1 MPGRIVI
8 PTDAEIAA
16 AFANPPPKR
25 EPRAT
30 SISYRPARDEVRL
43 VLTSAVTLLVPR
55 WAIDE
60 LRDLPKSHLR
70 RLRLTPGGG
79 AVALDQDDVHISV
92 PGLVRGL
99 VGFEKSETAS
109 ARSSA
114 RTAGG
119 RSLGRGKAP
128 AA

>member
-1 MPGRIVI
+1 MPGRIII

-25 EPRAT
+25 GPRAT
-30 SISYRPARDEVRL
+30 SVSYRPARDEVRL
-43 VLTSAVTLLVPR
+43 VLNSTVTLLVPR
-55 WAIDE
+55 TAIDE

-79 AVALDQDDVHISV
+79 AVALDTDDVHISV
-92 PGLVRGL
+92 PGLVRDL
-99 VGFEKSETAS
+99 VGFEQAETAPTHGTKTS
-109 ARSSA
+109 AA
-114 RTAGG
+114 RNTG
-119 RSLGRGKAP
+119 RRKAP

>member
-1 MPGRIVI
+1 MPGRIII

-25 EPRAT
+25 GPRAT
-30 SISYRPARDEVRL
+30 SVSYRPARDEVRL
-43 VLTSAVTLLVPR
+43 VLNSAVTLLVPR
-55 WAIDE
+55 AAIDE

-70 RLRLTPGGG
+70 GLRLTPGGG

-99 VGFEKSETAS
+99 VGFEQVETAP
-109 ARSSA
+109 APSSA
-114 RTAGG
+114 RTSAARSTG
-119 RSLGRGKAP
+119 RRKAP